1 MGCKLDFYYKIKTT
15 GPLIRPI
22 IKTNIMKESLT
33 ILHEYAIASDNLWLA
48 SKLQLLEKEIK
59 IEILKEKL
67 LLLDKFSEE
76 QNLILNEPN

>member
-1 MGCKLDFYYKIKTT
+1 
-15 GPLIRPI
+15 
-22 IKTNIMKESLT
+22 MKETLNF
-33 ILHEYAIASDNLWLA
+33 LLEYAEASDNLWL
-48 SKLQLLEKEIK
+48 SVKLELLEKEIE